1 MGIKTEERVKTSSI
15 FSPLKTFFMIIL
27 SASVLEYVAYGP
39 CLMFLENRQE
49 SKWFNIRKKLDD
61 ERKRFSTND
70 K

>member
-1 MGIKTEERVKTSSI
+1 
-15 FSPLKTFFMIIL
+15 MIIL